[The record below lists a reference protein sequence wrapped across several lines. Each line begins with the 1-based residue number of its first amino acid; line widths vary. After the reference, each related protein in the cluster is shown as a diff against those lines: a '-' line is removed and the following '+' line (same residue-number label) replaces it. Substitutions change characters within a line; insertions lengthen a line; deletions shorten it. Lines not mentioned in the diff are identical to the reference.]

1 MMDHMEVFQTLGQNM
16 RVLYDEPMADHTTF
30 RVGGPVDL
38 MVIPENV
45 EQLRQAIRLCRDAS
59 IPWYVIGNGSNLLV
73 SDKGYRGVVIK
84 ICRNMD
90 LIEKEEKGGR
100 LRVRAGAGVLLATLA
115 RSVCDDGW
123 AGFEFATGIPG
134 TLGGGITMN
143 AGAYGG
149 EMSQILSGV
158 TVFTAQGAIEE
169 WPADRLELGYR
180 KSRIQ
185 KEEAI
190 ALEAVMEFE
199 KGDIGQIRETVRSL
213 AAERRK
219 KQPLEYPSAGSTFKR
234 PEGYFAGK
242 LIQDAGLKGYR
253 VGGAQVSEKHSGFV
267 INADHATA
275 ADIYQLM
282 RDVGAIVYKKFGVR
296 LEPEVRLLGE
306 F

>member
-30 RVGGPVDL
+30 RVGGPADL

-123 AGFEFATGIPG
+123 TGFEFATGIPG

>member
-123 AGFEFATGIPG
+123 TGFEFATGIPG

>member
-30 RVGGPVDL
+30 RVGGPADL

-90 LIEKEEKGGR
+90 LIEKEEKDGR

-123 AGFEFATGIPG
+123 TGFEFATGIPG

-158 TVFTAQGAIEE
+158 TVLTAQGAIEE

-275 ADIYQLM
+275 ADVYQLM

>member
-30 RVGGPVDL
+30 RVGGPADL

-123 AGFEFATGIPG
+123 TGFEFATGIPG

-253 VGGAQVSEKHSGFV
+253 VGGA
-267 INADHATA
+267 
-275 ADIYQLM
+275 
-282 RDVGAIVYKKFGVR
+282 
-296 LEPEVRLLGE
+296 
-306 F
+306 

>member
-30 RVGGPVDL
+30 RVGGPADL

>member
-30 RVGGPVDL
+30 RVGGPADL
-38 MVIPENV
+38 MAIPENV

-115 RSVCDDGW
+115 RSVCDDEW
-123 AGFEFATGIPG
+123 TGFEFATGIPG

-158 TVFTAQGAIEE
+158 TVLTAQGAIEE

>member
-30 RVGGPVDL
+30 RVGGPADL

-123 AGFEFATGIPG
+123 TGFEFATGIPG

-158 TVFTAQGAIEE
+158 TVLTAQGAIEE

>member
-1 MMDHMEVFQTLGQNM
+1 MDHTEVFQTLGQNM

-30 RVGGPVDL
+30 RVGGPADL

-90 LIEKEEKGGR
+90 LIEKEEKDGR

-123 AGFEFATGIPG
+123 TGFEFATGIPG

-158 TVFTAQGAIEE
+158 TVLTAQGAIEE